1 MSDRVRRGKTRP
13 RCANETSIPAQQ
25 DDPGNRGGLPGSLS
39 PDGVLG
45 AGGNGDA
52 HPVCLGNAGARK
64 AFRLRSAVFAWATL
78 NHRCPSAVWGHL
90 GRDGVQEGASRC
102 TPRLLWRRALLP
114 FCYPTRRHEILAGST
129 TGPCIWM
136 MPWCGRLRIFFLP
149 FKGAQFART
158 LAQSIDAT
166 ELSVLRPGAP
176 VPRSVCFN
184 MRFHASTR
192 VGAICFR
199 YCAPTHCLG
208 FS

>member
-25 DDPGNRGGLPGSLS
+25 DDPGNRGGCQGLFHRMGSWGLGGTATPIQSAWVTPGPVRRSVFGQPHLHGH
-39 PDGVLG
+39 PRTTMPFRRVGTPGKGRG
-45 AGGNGDA
+45 AGGREPL
-52 HPVCLGNAGARK
+52 HPSPL
-64 AFRLRSAVFAWATL
+64 
-78 NHRCPSAVWGHL
+78 
-90 GRDGVQEGASRC
+90 
-102 TPRLLWRRALLP
+102 

-176 VPRSVCFN
+176 VPRPVCFN

-208 FS
+208 FSRN